1 MSTGIDVAVCMSDAP
16 ASGVDAILVAGRAV
30 SCTASDGTAGALGV
44 LHLAL
49 VDSTSSDAFDYSQVA
64 GFWGAAF
71 VSVVGLYF
79 ASRAIGAIVD
89 FVRNHG

>member
-1 MSTGIDVAVCMSDAP
+1 MSTGIDVAVCMSSAP
-16 ASGVDAILVAGRAV
+16 ASGVDAILVSGREV

-79 ASRAIGAIVD
+79 SSRAIGAIVD
-89 FVRNHG
+89 FVRRR

>member
-1 MSTGIDVAVCMSDAP
+1 MSTGIDVAVCESNAP
-16 ASGVDAILVAGRAV
+16 ASGVGVISAAGRPV
-30 SCTASDGTAGALGV
+30 GCTASDGTTGALGV

-49 VDSTSSDAFDYSQVA
+49 VDSSSSDAFDYSQVA

-79 ASRAIGAIVD
+79 ACRGMGAIVD
-89 FVRNHG
+89 FVRGRV

>member
-1 MSTGIDVAVCMSDAP
+1 MSTGIDVAVCESNAP
-16 ASGVDAILVAGRAV
+16 ASGVGSVLVSGRQV
-30 SCTASDGTAGALGV
+30 GCTASDGTAGALGI

-49 VDSTSSDAFDYSQVA
+49 VDSTSDAFDYSQVA

-89 FVRNHG
+89 FVRGR